1 MTGPM
6 NTSLPTTASYLKYAS
21 SQGIN
26 LQHFVTQ
33 GGRLLGPDD
42 HTHLLTDIASLREKI
57 RVLRDN
63 HPRLGRQLVFLLNFI
78 VHDNA
83 RPWETVRTHPE
94 AVRNESAF
102 ALLYTVKDIDLIPD
116 DIPEVGFI
124 DDAIVTEIV
133 LARHAPIFEQHCAT
147 HDLDW
152 VELRAELPS

>member
-6 NTSLPTTASYLKYAS
+6 NTSLPTTASYLKYAA

-26 LQHFVTQ
+26 LQQFVTH

-63 HPRLGRQLVFLLNFI
+63 HPRLGRQLDFLLNFI
-78 VHDNA
+78 AYDNA
-83 RPWETVRTHPE
+83 RPWETVRNHPE
-94 AVRNESAF
+94 AVRNESVF
-102 ALLYTVKDIDLIPD
+102 ALRYTVKDADLIPD
-116 DIPEVGFI
+116 DIPEIGFL
-124 DDAIVTEIV
+124 DDATVTEIV
-133 LARHAPIFEQHCAT
+133 LARHAAIFEQHCAT

-152 VELRAELPS
+152 VELQPELPS